1 VSQVAKTFSQLKAE
15 SSNSSSSEQEK
26 LARLESHAIL
36 EEIGALH
43 EAHLDNQVS
52 HSIVFADAWAM
63 ITVLFTVFTKI

>member
-15 SSNSSSSEQEK
+15 TSSSEQEK

-52 HSIVFADAWAM
+52 LVEVPAGIQNY
-63 ITVLFTVFTKI
+63 